1 VTTESTMGA
10 YEPSDDAIVLLARR
24 HGLDPL
30 APSAASIQYLDQA
43 IERVARAYLTAA
55 PAELTEEVRLHV
67 AWVRRLLDNSRA
79 PAQHHRLYVQFGY
92 LTGILAQLSLA
103 QGDHD
108 ATQGYCAA
116 AMQAADEAGDG
127 QLRAWILSIQ
137 AMLAAY
143 TNRHQDV
150 IDLTGAGL
158 QAAGQAASATAVKL
172 ASLQAR
178 AHAVLGDRQAAEAAL
193 ARARQTTAQV
203 QPEEQERGLFAFPE
217 EKLASHEGQ
226 VWLQLGAPER
236 AQESLQRA
244 LRLLDSAKGARRSPV
259 DQAMVRLHL
268 TRSHAELGQFDEARQ
283 QAEEAL
289 ALHRQRPVDHTRR
302 RAHELATLLKP
313 YSEAEATQ
321 KIPKSS
327 PKPSCSAVQ
336 LGRLA
341 VRRTLGALLHTYQL
355 GDDHRSRQ
363 STGGAR
369 SCQAPP
375 GPGAAAVAA
384 RRSGA
389 GGIDRSIRLTR
400 VCLTASFGGFRLLW
414 LSQRES
420 SPSTPAG
427 REWKEVP

>member
-1 VTTESTMGA
+1 MPGGSRPGEQPVTTDSAMEA
-10 YEPSDDAIVLLARR
+10 DNPSDDAIVQLARR

-30 APSAASIQYLDQA
+30 APSAATIQYLDQA

-55 PAELTEEVRLHV
+55 PAELTEEVRLYV

-92 LTGILAQLSLA
+92 MTGILAQLSLA

-143 TNRHQDV
+143 TNRHHDV

-158 QAAGQAASATAVKL
+158 EATGQMASATAVKL

-178 AHAVLGDRQAAEAAL
+178 AHAALGDRQAAEAAL

-244 LRLLDSAKGARRSPV
+244 LRLLNSAKGARRSPV

-283 QAEEAL
+283 QAEQAL

-302 RAHELATLLKP
+302 RAHELATLLQP
-313 YSEAEATQ
+313 YKEAEATQ
-321 KIPKSS
+321 KIL
-327 PKPSCSAVQ
+327 Q
-336 LGRLA
+336 ELA
-341 VRRTLGALLHTYQL
+341 RA
-355 GDDHRSRQ
+355 
-363 STGGAR
+363 
-369 SCQAPP
+369 
-375 GPGAAAVAA
+375 
-384 RRSGA
+384 
-389 GGIDRSIRLTR
+389 
-400 VCLTASFGGFRLLW
+400 
-414 LSQRES
+414 
-420 SPSTPAG
+420 
-427 REWKEVP
+427 